1 MKKGILYAVLA
12 SVLWAIVNPFIKQG
26 LSYDFS
32 PMNFA
37 GLRFT
42 VVGIILFAYTWHRGM
57 WREIM
62 QHRRL
67 FGNLILINM
76 FMGYTAFYFGVDFV
90 SGAISSIVMGLTP
103 LINVLLAH
111 LVASNDRLNRYKV
124 VSLAVSLA
132 GLLLIVGTGSDG
144 SPLDWRGI
152 GGIVLLLA
160 CILFQGYSAISV
172 SEDKGKVDPIFLNAV
187 QMFFGGLLI
196 YGVGIAAEGFHP
208 FWAKPVGF
216 YASLGVL
223 VFISVFAF
231 SFWFMALRTEGTK
244 VSDINMCRLINPV
257 LGAGAELDHAARRI
271 PRFQH
276 RGGHGGHR
284 QFAGHLLPGRDDR
297 ATVAAAPALTQN
309 GPSPERNGPFSLRLR
324 RLFLLAA
331 FAVQCFPYAGRQ
343 GRAGERCFRRALR
356 HPFQNALDGVR
367 RTPCFELGIGAHAVA
382 KDRLVVF
389 DAHDLHLVGRVVLDL
404 QDGAARLVGQYG
416 ADSVGHAFEIA
427 VPGRAA
433 GHVDHVDLPEPFV
446 GVGIP
451 RMPFETLVL
460 RVEQVSVLDATDAG
474 IFGQPGHGGEA
485 VGHAER

>member
-1 MKKGILYAVLA
+1 MYLKYYPFVPFFTMPGRIRLKIRIRPDRDAVSGICAVPANARPAPGPARPFARTGFVLPAVFRTFANTKMHVMKKGILYAVLA

-144 SPLDWRGI
+144 APLDWRGI

-257 LGAGAELDHAARRI
+257 LGAVLSWIMLPGEYPDFSTVAGMAVIVSSLVI
-271 PRFQH
+271 YF
-276 RGGHGGHR
+276 RGGTIVQR
-284 QFAGHLLPGRDDR
+284 W
-297 ATVAAAPALTQN
+297 
-309 GPSPERNGPFSLRLR
+309 RLR
-324 RLFLLAA
+324 R
-331 FAVQCFPYAGRQ
+331 
-343 GRAGERCFRRALR
+343 
-356 HPFQNALDGVR
+356 H
-367 RTPCFELGIGAHAVA
+367 
-382 KDRLVVF
+382 
-389 DAHDLHLVGRVVLDL
+389 
-404 QDGAARLVGQYG
+404 
-416 ADSVGHAFEIA
+416 
-427 VPGRAA
+427 
-433 GHVDHVDLPEPFV
+433 
-446 GVGIP
+446 
-451 RMPFETLVL
+451 
-460 RVEQVSVLDATDAG
+460 
-474 IFGQPGHGGEA
+474 
-485 VGHAER
+485 